1 MSKNIFLAPTSKA
14 YEIWLDMFVVHFLKD
29 SKNWIGWMK
38 KSRKEA
44 IEKLDAVTIR
54 IGYPIVWRDY
64 SLLKFNAEN
73 PIANEQLI
81 AKANWDFERSL
92 LDKKFTSKEWY
103 QMPQTVDATSSK
115 LYNSIEFPAGIL
127 QPIFFDPYAD
137 AAVNFGAIGAI
148 IAHELGHCFDDQ
160 GSQFDGNGIMRDWW
174 TPETRKQFENRTQ
187 LLVNQ
192 YNCFSPL
199 EGIYL
204 NEKQTLG
211 ENIGDLTGVVVA
223 YAAYQHYLED
233 HKDEKKNLSGF
244 TPDQRYFL
252 SFAQVYRSRYT
263 PESYKLS
270 A

>member
-1 MSKNIFLAPTSKA
+1 M
-14 YEIWLDMFVVHFLKD
+14 
-29 SKNWIGWMK
+29 
-38 KSRKEA
+38 
-44 IEKLDAVTIR
+44 
-54 IGYPIVWRDY
+54 
-64 SLLKFNAEN
+64 
-73 PIANEQLI
+73 
-81 AKANWDFERSL
+81 
-92 LDKKFTSKEWY
+92 
-103 QMPQTVDATSSK
+103 
-115 LYNSIEFPAGIL
+115 

-187 LLVNQ
+187 LLIHQ

-263 PESYKLS
+263 PESYRLS
-270 A
+270 AEKDYHAPSQYFVNGVVRNVDSWYKSFNIKKDDELHIRPQNRVCIW